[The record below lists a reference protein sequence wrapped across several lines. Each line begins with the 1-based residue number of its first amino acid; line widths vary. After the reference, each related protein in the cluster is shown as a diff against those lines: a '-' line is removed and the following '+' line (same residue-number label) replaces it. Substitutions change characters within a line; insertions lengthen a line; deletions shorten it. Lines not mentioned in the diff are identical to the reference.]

1 MIAYPIHTTSSGT
14 YLLKVVEKTLAIPT
28 RPTAMGHDTSAT
40 EVVQRV
46 EKSQSTIFG
55 IKCDP
60 HDVYSD
66 MIQGYSRLSM
76 R

>member
-1 MIAYPIHTTSSGT
+1 MIAYIAYNSISARE
-14 YLLKVVEKTLAIPT
+14 VEKTLAIPT
-28 RPTAMGHDTSAT
+28 RPTAMGHDTSVT

-55 IKCDP
+55 IKYDP
-60 HDVYSD
+60 HDVCSE

-76 R
+76 S